1 MSHSHHASRD
11 EVEMSPKD
19 KKHKSPKRAES
30 QAEASAKDTTQKPPR
45 PVAPVAIPRGE
56 SKGSKDKKQKPL
68 RAAVVTTKK
77 PSRFRFFVDAFLELK
92 KAHWPTR
99 KETVRLSIMVLTVC
113 VVVGGLLGALDFG
126 FMKMMGLLLF
136 GG

>member
-1 MSHSHHASRD
+1 MAA
-11 EVEMSPKD
+11 KD
-19 KKHKSPKRAES
+19 KKRKSPKRAAS
-30 QAEASAKDTTQKPPR
+30 QAEASAKDTTQKPSQAL
-45 PVAPVAIPRGE
+45 APVAAHSRD
-56 SKGSKDKKQKPL
+56 SKDSKDKKQKSS

-99 KETVRLSIMVLTVC
+99 KETMRLSIMVFIVC
-113 VVVGGLLGALDFG
+113 VVVGALLGGLDFV
-126 FMKMMGLLLF
+126 FMKMMGLVLV

>member
-1 MSHSHHASRD
+1 
-11 EVEMSPKD
+11 MSPKD

-126 FMKMMGLLLF
+126 FMKMMGLLLV